1 MGHVT
6 GRYIFADLATV
17 TSSNGIV
24 AKIYGPWHRTEH
36 GGSLLFINPA
46 SKSHRELITA
56 VEDGVLEQ
64 INPNPHKRLLV
75 DKIEHNILGKE
86 KVSSLAMGA
95 GQKEAGQKKESSL
108 EVFLNKVGKSMELE
122 TLKFTLNR
130 HS

>member
-1 MGHVT
+1 M
-6 GRYIFADLATV
+6 
-17 TSSNGIV
+17 
-24 AKIYGPWHRTEH
+24 
-36 GGSLLFINPA
+36 
-46 SKSHRELITA
+46 
-56 VEDGVLEQ
+56 EDGVLEQ